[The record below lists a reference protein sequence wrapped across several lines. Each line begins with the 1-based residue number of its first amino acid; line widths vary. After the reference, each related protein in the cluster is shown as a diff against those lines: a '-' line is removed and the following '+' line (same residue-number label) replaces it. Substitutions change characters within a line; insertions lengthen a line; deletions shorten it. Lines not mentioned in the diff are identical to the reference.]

1 MSVKKRLIKQTAKF
15 EQYQNYMNQLQQ
27 NRVEQ
32 QDQSLVPFDLS
43 ASVAQEL
50 LAKKET
56 ARKSRNK
63 RKAKANK

>member
-32 QDQSLVPFDLS
+32 QDQSLIPFDLS

-56 ARKSRNK
+56 ARKFRNK